1 MKKERK
7 KERRKEE
14 RERNQTT
21 NNQTTKQQPNNQTT
35 IKQQPNKRMNNTP
48 RRKKRPRGRDGER
61 THATRTRRAVRAV
74 SLVEETHTPTAPH
87 LPHPHRAVGGPGE
100 HIPAVGVE
108 HTALRVGAFPH
119 GAKATAQGRWHIAE
133 RESIRQRD
141 DRTHE
146 RRHSHC
152 PRHRG
157 QWEGQTT
164 EGGTDGSGE
173 HTTWK
178 RETEQGKQTDVR
190 NGKERGR
197 ASCPAAA
204 AEVGEQRVPSEGRCG
219 VCVLAVPSTDTRGLC
234 DGWA

>member
-35 IKQQPNKRMNNTP
+35 TKQQPNNRMNNTP

-133 RESIRQRD
+133 REHPPTGRQDAREKTQSLSKAQ
-141 DRTHE
+141 RAV
-146 RRHSHC
+146 
-152 PRHRG
+152 
-157 QWEGQTT
+157 
-164 EGGTDGSGE
+164 GGTD
-173 HTTWK
+173 
-178 RETEQGKQTDVR
+178 D
-190 NGKERGR
+190 RGR
-197 ASCPAAA
+197 DRWQWGAHDMEKRDGTRKADRCEKRQRA
-204 AEVGEQRVPSEGRCG
+204 GESVVSGGGGRSG
-219 VCVLAVPSTDTRGLC
+219 
-234 DGWA
+234 